1 MSTNPSKFFAT
12 EREADTLIASPIR
25 GMGSLAG
32 PEFIEDRT
40 ALIEEIRHP
49 DVRCVVVD
57 FSNVD
62 YFGSLLLDT
71 LCMAWKHA
79 RERGAGMAL
88 CNLSPAGQ
96 EILQKSKLNMLWPVY
111 PTREQAVNGLRA
123 AASAPAQLGAGAA
136 KSPAPTWTDMSSRL
150 QVLETGPVVVIGFGG
165 RDLPPEHALGR
176 YLGELGELIDS
187 TGCRELAFEMQ
198 GINMIPSGFLGV
210 IASVAKR
217 GVAISVRH
225 PSTDVREVLELTH
238 FDRIIKIDP
247 PE

>member
-1 MSTNPSKFFAT
+1 MSTNPTKFFAT
-12 EREADTLIASPIR
+12 EREADTLIASPVR

-32 PEFIEDRT
+32 PEFLEDRT

-49 DVRCVVVD
+49 EVRGVVID

-79 RERGAGMAL
+79 RQHGAGMVL
-88 CNLSPAGQ
+88 CNLSPGGQ

-111 PTREQAVNGLRA
+111 PSREQAVAGLRA
-123 AASAPAQLGAGAA
+123 AANGPGAVARTAANNPAPA
-136 KSPAPTWTDMSSRL
+136 WTDLSSRL
-150 QVLETGPVVVIGFGG
+150 QVLETGSVVVVGFGG

-217 GVAISVRH
+217 GVSVSVRH